1 MCARLEVHPADCLF
15 TDDYDVDID
24 VDVEA
29 ARATGMQAHLSAGKE
44 QTVARIAAHLDGAAS
59 PDNPH
64 EAG

>member
-15 TDDYDVDID
+15 TDDYDVDM
-24 VDVEA
+24 DVEA
-29 ARATGMQAHLSAGKE
+29 ARATGTQAHLSAGKE

-59 PDNPH
+59 PDHPH